1 MFNIFLNKLWYV
13 KKNEPY
19 YRFYLLVSICF
30 LPISGLYFIIVTIRS
45 TLYKYQIFSTTQFQ
59 KPVVVIGN
67 SVIGGQGKTPLTIFL
82 ANELMRKGF
91 KVGVVGSGYKSK
103 NSSLHNVRPDSS
115 PRMVGD
121 EALLM
126 AKSTKASV
134 VIGKDRVKA
143 TLKLI
148 EENVDFI
155 LHDDGLDH
163 FKLSRDIEIIV
174 SKKESSIDTISDNL
188 KICRLLPS
196 GPWRSLDMHRAL
208 NTKREDIDVEY
219 EIFQVTNS
227 INKLKIS
234 IDDFSQKSIHLVLGV
249 ALPDII
255 KNELMEK
262 GYTVICHFYKDHHSF
277 NGTEIN
283 FNDNYPVFVTMKD
296 YMKLEKYQNNN
307 LWIMEHRYKNE
318 NILKDLLERIT
329 KI

>member
-19 YRFYLLVSICF
+19 FWFYLLVSICF
-30 LPISGLYFIIVTIRS
+30 LPISGLYFIIITIRS

-82 ANELMRKGF
+82 ANELMLKGF
-91 KVGVVGSGYKSK
+91 KVGLVGSGYKSK
-103 NSSLHNVRPDSS
+103 ISSLHNVQPDSS
-115 PRMVGD
+115 PSIVGD

-126 AKSTKASV
+126 ARSTKASV

-143 TLKLI
+143 TQKLI

-163 FKLSRDIEIIV
+163 LKLSRDIEIIV
-174 SKKESSIDTISDNL
+174 SKKKSSTDTISDTMN
-188 KICRLLPS
+188 ICRLLPS
-196 GPWRSLDMHRAL
+196 GPWRSLNMHRVL
-208 NTKREDIDVEY
+208 NTMRENIDVEY

-227 INKLKIS
+227 IDKLKIS
-234 IDDFSQKSIHLVLGV
+234 IDDFSQKRIHLVLGI

-255 KNELMEK
+255 KNELIEK
-262 GYTVICHFYKDHHSF
+262 GFTTICHFYEDHHSF

-307 LWIMEHRYKNE
+307 LWVMEHRYKNE
-318 NILKDLLERIT
+318 KNVKNLLERIT

>member
-45 TLYKYQIFSTTQFQ
+45 SLYKYQIFSTTQFQ

-82 ANELMRKGF
+82 ANELMLKGF

-103 NSSLHNVRPDSS
+103 TSSLYNVQPDSS
-115 PRMVGD
+115 PSVVGD
-121 EALLM
+121 EALLI
-126 AKSTKASV
+126 ARSTRASV

-143 TLKLI
+143 TQKLI

-174 SKKESSIDTISDNL
+174 SKKKISNDIISDNL
-188 KICRLLPS
+188 NICRLLPS

-208 NTKREDIDVEY
+208 NTKRENIDVEY

-227 INKLKIS
+227 TNKLKIS

-262 GYTVICHFYKDHHSF
+262 GYTVICHFYEDHHFF

-283 FNDNYPVFVTMKD
+283 FNDNYPIFVTMKD
-296 YMKLEKYQNNN
+296 YMKLENYQNNN

-318 NILKDLLERIT
+318 KIMKNLLERIT

>member
-1 MFNIFLNKLWYV
+1 MFNLFLNKLWYV

-19 YRFYLLVSICF
+19 YWFYLLVSICF
-30 LPISGLYFIIVTIRS
+30 LPISGLYFIIITIRS

-103 NSSLHNVRPDSS
+103 NNSLHNVRPDSS

-121 EALLM
+121 EALLV

-174 SKKESSIDTISDNL
+174 SKKKSSIDTISDNL

-208 NTKREDIDVEY
+208 NTKRENIDVEY

-296 YMKLEKYQNNN
+296 YMKLEKHQNNN

-318 NILKDLLERIT
+318 NTIKNLLERIT

>member
-1 MFNIFLNKLWYV
+1 M

-19 YRFYLLVSICF
+19 YWFYLLVSICF

-82 ANELMRKGF
+82 ANELMLKGF
-91 KVGVVGSGYKSK
+91 KVGLVGSGYKSK
-103 NSSLHNVRPDSS
+103 ISSLHNVQPDSS
-115 PRMVGD
+115 PSIVGD

-126 AKSTKASV
+126 ARSTKASV

-143 TLKLI
+143 TQKLI

-163 FKLSRDIEIIV
+163 LKLSRDIEIIV
-174 SKKESSIDTISDNL
+174 SKKKSSTDTISDTLN
-188 KICRLLPS
+188 ICRLLPS
-196 GPWRSLDMHRAL
+196 GPWRSLNMHRVL
-208 NTKREDIDVEY
+208 NTMRENIDIEY

-227 INKLKIS
+227 IDKLKIS
-234 IDDFSQKSIHLVLGV
+234 IDDFSQKRIHLVLGI

-255 KNELMEK
+255 KNELIEK
-262 GYTVICHFYKDHHSF
+262 GFTTICHFYEDHHSF

-307 LWIMEHRYKNE
+307 LWVMEHRYKDE
-318 NILKDLLERIT
+318 KNIKNLLERIT

>member
-1 MFNIFLNKLWYV
+1 
-13 KKNEPY
+13 
-19 YRFYLLVSICF
+19 
-30 LPISGLYFIIVTIRS
+30 
-45 TLYKYQIFSTTQFQ
+45 
-59 KPVVVIGN
+59 VVIGN

-82 ANELMRKGF
+82 ANELMLKGF
-91 KVGVVGSGYKSK
+91 KVGLVGSGYKSK
-103 NSSLHNVRPDSS
+103 TSSLHNVQPDSS
-115 PRMVGD
+115 PSIVGD

-126 AKSTKASV
+126 ARSTKASV

-143 TLKLI
+143 TQKLI

-163 FKLSRDIEIIV
+163 LKLSRDIEIIV
-174 SKKESSIDTISDNL
+174 SKKKSSTDTISDNL
-188 KICRLLPS
+188 NICRLLPS
-196 GPWRSLDMHRAL
+196 GPWRSLNMHRVL
-208 NTKREDIDVEY
+208 STMREHIDVEY

-227 INKLKIS
+227 IDKLKIS
-234 IDDFSQKSIHLVLGV
+234 IDDFSQKRIHLVLGI
-249 ALPDII
+249 ALPDMI
-255 KNELMEK
+255 KNVLMEK
-262 GYTVICHFYKDHHSF
+262 GFTVTCHFYEDHHTF

-318 NILKDLLERIT
+318 KIIKNLLERIT